1 MRPNTLAIP
10 GQLLPD
16 DHTLL
21 ATALG
26 APTLGDIWAID
37 LEDSSATRPLVQ
49 RDAAEW
55 SPTSSPDGRWFAY
68 CSDESGREEIFVEP
82 NPPTGA
88 RWQVSHEGGRGC
100 VWSRG
105 GNEIFFIRGNEM
117 WSAQVKTTP
126 EFRAQRPE
134 RLFHFPFDNG
144 GVPQANYDV
153 TADGSRFLVVEA
165 DEGAN
170 ADRIELL
177 QNWVAG
183 L

>member
-1 MRPNTLAIP
+1 
-10 GQLLPD
+10 
-16 DHTLL
+16 
-21 ATALG
+21 
-26 APTLGDIWAID
+26 
-37 LEDSSATRPLVQ
+37 
-49 RDAAEW
+49 
-55 SPTSSPDGRWFAY
+55 
-68 CSDESGREEIFVEP
+68 
-82 NPPTGA
+82 
-88 RWQVSHEGGRGC
+88 
-100 VWSRG
+100 
-105 GNEIFFIRGNEM
+105 M